1 MKQYIILDISGKVEK
16 YDNALFDALC
26 RLDSKVTFRCLMPGK
41 GLFSFIPKKIKNS
54 ENLFKRLIK
63 VLEVLLNYMV
73 ICSCLYRKKPEVLHV
88 QWLPLLEFVGW
99 EIYIFKY
106 FQKKSPSTKYVLT
119 IHNIYPHNMSDRAK
133 IAYNNRFR
141 KISKMFDAFIV
152 HTQNSKVEAV
162 KDFALNDSNVYVC
175 CHGVFEPHNVMI
187 KTKKYIKENINI
199 LQFGNQSFYKG
210 TDLLVDAICGLDERR
225 KSMVSVNIVGD
236 ISPVFLADLKSR
248 DTDSKINWIPYFLND
263 DKLYEVINNSD
274 IIVLPYRAISQS
286 GVLLLSIYFEKL
298 IICSNLPSFIE
309 TMSLENIK
317 ELDDCLFFE
326 TENADSLR
334 KLLIR
339 YIDGNVCV
347 DKLIN
352 RIKYL
357 KKLYSWDSAA
367 KSTLKVYE

>member
-133 IAYNNRFR
+133 ISYNNRFR

-199 LQFGNQSFYKG
+199 LQCGNQAF
-210 TDLLVDAICGLDERR
+210 
-225 KSMVSVNIVGD
+225 
-236 ISPVFLADLKSR
+236 
-248 DTDSKINWIPYFLND
+248 
-263 DKLYEVINNSD
+263 
-274 IIVLPYRAISQS
+274 
-286 GVLLLSIYFEKL
+286 
-298 IICSNLPSFIE
+298 
-309 TMSLENIK
+309 
-317 ELDDCLFFE
+317 
-326 TENADSLR
+326 
-334 KLLIR
+334 
-339 YIDGNVCV
+339 
-347 DKLIN
+347 
-352 RIKYL
+352 
-357 KKLYSWDSAA
+357 
-367 KSTLKVYE
+367 